1 MVLLLNTNR
10 YHIQVDVIDANF
22 SALVNG
28 IRKNIDEAQAEEE
41 TPNTDEQQQKPQQ
54 QQQQQQQQAD
64 ALDSTGS
71 TSGDYLAVE
80 LAHEQF
86 LANIVKGC
94 FMQVS

>member
-28 IRKNIDEAQAEEE
+28 IRKNIDEAQAGEE
-41 TPNTDEQQQKPQQ
+41 KLKQQ
-54 QQQQQQQQAD
+54 QQQQPD
-64 ALDSTGS
+64 ALDSRGS
-71 TSGDYLAVE
+71 TIGDYLAVE

-94 FMQVS
+94 FMQVVE